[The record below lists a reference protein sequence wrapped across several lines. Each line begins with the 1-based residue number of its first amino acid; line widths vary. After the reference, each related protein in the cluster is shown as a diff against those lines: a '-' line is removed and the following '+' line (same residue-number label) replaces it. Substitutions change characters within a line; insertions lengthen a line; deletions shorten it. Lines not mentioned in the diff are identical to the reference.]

1 MDKNTLTGLA
11 LMALIWIGYAL
22 YSAPSEEEL
31 AAQEA
36 ARVAEQ
42 VRADSLAAATAA
54 EKAVWAERQ
63 AEAAAPLDS
72 AARAAVDAQTRMK
85 FGPLAP
91 AVVTAEATETVLK
104 GGLLEVA
111 FSSQGGL
118 PIRATLRDGSTR
130 YGSDEAISLWDPER
144 SQMDLHFDLAAAG
157 RVSASDLN
165 FALVSATDTSA
176 VLEARGDQGTALR
189 WTHAIDG
196 YELHSELSWIGLAGL
211 ASEQANLVWQA
222 VGLANEKGLEWER
235 QHSSIYFR
243 EADMGRDYL
252 SDGREDEETVEGTLE
267 WFAFKQNFFSALVAL
282 DGGFAPG
289 AQLKSAPL
297 EGDTT
302 ATMAY
307 QAQVGVPLKF
317 AAGNA
322 ASSFQFYFGPNEIDA
337 LNATELGEV
346 DRIIDYGWWI
356 FGWVNRNLILPLY
369 NLLNHTIASA
379 GLIILIITLVIKL
392 VLSPITW
399 KNFMSSAKMRVL
411 KPEMDAINEQHKDDA
426 MARQQAMMSLYRET
440 GVNPLAGCLPALL
453 QMPILY
459 AMFRFFPANIDLR
472 GKSFWWADDLGA
484 YDSIL
489 DLPFSIPMYGAHVS
503 GFTVLMAASTF
514 FYMRLTM
521 ASQPQQPQQPG
532 MPNMKVIQQIF
543 PFMMLFFFNR
553 YAAGL
558 SLYYLTANVIS
569 IGQMYAI
576 KAFFVDE
583 EKIRA
588 KIDAKKAQPKK
599 KSSFQERLEQ
609 MQAEQQKR
617 TKEIK
622 QTRKGRK

>member
-1 MDKNTLTGLA
+1 
-11 LMALIWIGYAL
+11 MALIWVGYFWYA
-22 YSAPSEEEL
+22 SPTEEEL
-31 AAQEA
+31 AAQA
-36 ARVAEQ
+36 AEVARQ
-42 VRADSLAAATAA
+42 DSLAAVEAEQAVAAAA
-54 EKAVWAERQ
+54 EFEQAER
-63 AEAAAPLDS
+63 APLDS
-72 AARAAVDAQTRMK
+72 AALAAADAATRAA

-91 AVVTAEATETVLK
+91 AAAAAGSAGTVALQ
-104 GGLLEVA
+104 GELVA
-111 FSSQGGL
+111 VEFDVHGGL
-118 PIRATLRDGSTR
+118 PHRATLRDGSVQ
-130 YGSDEAISLWDPER
+130 YGTGKPIELWDAER
-144 SQMDLHFDLAAAG
+144 SRMDVSFDLAAAG
-157 RVSASDLN
+157 RVHLSDLA
-165 FALVSATDTSA
+165 FQTVAQDDSSVT
-176 VLEARGDQGTALR
+176 LEARGDQGVALR
-189 WTHAIDG
+189 WRHVLDG
-196 YELHSELSWIGLAGL
+196 YQLHSELSWMNLAGL
-211 ASEQANLVWQA
+211 ASDEANLIWQA
-222 VGLANEKGLEWER
+222 VGHANEKGLEWER
-235 QHSSIYFR
+235 QHSAVYFR
-243 EADMGRDYL
+243 EAGMGRDYL
-252 SDGREDEETVEGTLE
+252 DDGREDEDTVEGALE
-267 WFAFKQNFFSALVAL
+267 WFAFKQNFFSALLAVE
-282 DGGFAPG
+282 GGFAPG
-289 AQLKSAPL
+289 AELKSAPL

-307 QAQVGVPLKF
+307 QAQAGVPLEF
-317 AAGNA
+317 VAGNA
-322 ASSFQFYFGPNEIDA
+322 ATDFQFYLGPNEIVA
-337 LNATELGEV
+337 LNATDLGEV

-369 NLLNHTIASA
+369 NLLGRSITNA
-379 GLIILIITLVIKL
+379 GLIIFIITVVIKL

-399 KNFMSSAKMRVL
+399 KNFMSSAKMRLL
-411 KPEMDAINEQHKDDA
+411 KPEMDQINEQHKEDA
-426 MARQQAMMSLYRET
+426 MARQQAMMALYRET

-489 DLPFSIPMYGAHVS
+489 DLPFSIPMYGDHVS

-576 KAFFVDE
+576 KAFFIDE

-588 KIDAKKAQPKK
+588 KIEAKKAQPKK

-622 QTRKGRK
+622 SNRRSKK

>member
-1 MDKNTLTGLA
+1 MDKNTLTGLG
-11 LMALIWIGYAL
+11 LMALIWVGYYL
-22 YSAPSEEEL
+22 YSKPTAEEI

-36 ARVAEQ
+36 ARIAEQ
-42 VRADSLAAATAA
+42 VRLDSLESAAN
-54 EKAVWAERQ
+54 
-63 AEAAAPLDS
+63 AEAARWEQASSERQPLDS
-72 AARAAVDAQTRMK
+72 AALQAADAAARQQ

-91 AVVTAEATETVLK
+91 AATSVESEEAVLK
-104 GGLLEVA
+104 GSLVEVA
-111 FSSQGGL
+111 FSSLGGL
-118 PIRATLRDGSTR
+118 PERATLLDGSLR
-130 YGSDEAISLWDPER
+130 YGSEEPIQLWDPAR
-144 SQMDLHFDLAAAG
+144 SQMDIAFDLAAAG
-157 RVSASDLN
+157 TVHLN
-165 FALVSATDTSA
+165 ALQFKPVQVTDSSLT
-176 VLEARGDQGTALR
+176 LEAKGDQGVALR
-189 WTHAIDG
+189 WVHVLDG
-196 YELHSELSWIGLAGL
+196 YTLHSELSWIGMAGL
-211 ASEQANLVWQA
+211 ASDEAQFVWQA
-222 VGLANEKGLEWER
+222 VGVANEKGLDWER

-243 EADMGRDYL
+243 EAGMGRDYL
-252 SDGREDEETVEGTLE
+252 SDGQEDEESVEGALE

-289 AQLKSAPL
+289 AALKSAPL
-297 EGDTT
+297 EGDST

-307 QAQVGVPLKF
+307 QAAVGVPLKF
-317 AAGNA
+317 VAGNA
-322 ASSFQFYFGPNEIDA
+322 VNGFQFYFGPNEIKSLA
-337 LNATELGEV
+337 ATELGEV

-369 NLLNHTIASA
+369 DLLSGSIASA

-399 KNFMSSAKMRVL
+399 KNFISSAKMRVL

-521 ASQPQQPQQPG
+521 ASQPAQPQQPG

-622 QTRKGRK
+622 ETRRGRK

>member
-1 MDKNTLTGLA
+1 
-11 LMALIWIGYAL
+11 MALIWVGYFWYA
-22 YSAPSEEEL
+22 SPTEEEL
-31 AAQEA
+31 AAQA
-36 ARVAEQ
+36 AEVARQ
-42 VRADSLAAATAA
+42 DSLAAAAAAAAA
-54 EKAVWAERQ
+54 EQQAAAAFER
-63 AEAAAPLDS
+63 EEPAPLDS
-72 AARAAVDAQTRMK
+72 AALAAASAATRAA

-91 AVVTAEATETVLK
+91 AVATDGTNGKVQLR
-104 GGLLEVA
+104 GGLVDVDFLVR
-111 FSSQGGL
+111 GGM
-118 PIRATLRDGSTR
+118 PHRAILRDGSTQ
-130 YGSDEAISLWDPER
+130 YGTGEPIELWDAER
-144 SQMDLHFDLAAAG
+144 SRMDLSFDLAAAG
-157 RVSASDLN
+157 RVHLSDLA
-165 FALVSATDTSA
+165 FQTIEQTDTS
-176 VLEARGDQGTALR
+176 VTLEARGDQGVALR
-189 WTHAIDG
+189 WHHVLDG
-196 YELHSELSWIGLAGL
+196 YALRSELSWLNLAGL
-211 ASEQANLVWQA
+211 AADEANLIWQA
-222 VGLANEKGLEWER
+222 VGHANEKGLEWER
-235 QHSSIYFR
+235 QHSAVYFR

-252 SDGREDEETVEGTLE
+252 SDGREDEETVEGPLE
-267 WFAFKQNFFSALVAL
+267 WFAFKQNFFSALLAVE
-282 DGGFAPG
+282 GGFSPG
-289 AQLKSAPL
+289 AELRSAPL

-307 QAQVGVPLKF
+307 QAQVGVPLAF
-317 AAGNA
+317 VASNA
-322 ASSFQFYFGPNEIDA
+322 ATNFQFFLGPNEIVA
-337 LNATELGEV
+337 LNATGLGEV

-369 NLLNHTIASA
+369 NLLSRSITNA
-379 GLIILIITLVIKL
+379 GLIILIITVVIKL

-411 KPEMDAINEQHKDDA
+411 KPEMDEINDKHKDDA
-426 MARQQAMMSLYRET
+426 MARQQAMMTLYRET

-521 ASQPQQPQQPG
+521 ATQPQQPQQPG

-576 KAFFVDE
+576 KAFFIDE

-588 KIDAKKAQPKK
+588 KIEAKKAQPKK

-622 QTRKGRK
+622 QSRRSKK

>member
-1 MDKNTLTGLA
+1 
-11 LMALIWIGYAL
+11 
-22 YSAPSEEEL
+22 
-31 AAQEA
+31 
-36 ARVAEQ
+36 
-42 VRADSLAAATAA
+42 
-54 EKAVWAERQ
+54 
-63 AEAAAPLDS
+63 
-72 AARAAVDAQTRMK
+72 
-85 FGPLAP
+85 
-91 AVVTAEATETVLK
+91 
-104 GGLLEVA
+104 
-111 FSSQGGL
+111 
-118 PIRATLRDGSTR
+118 
-130 YGSDEAISLWDPER
+130 
-144 SQMDLHFDLAAAG
+144 
-157 RVSASDLN
+157 
-165 FALVSATDTSA
+165 
-176 VLEARGDQGTALR
+176 
-189 WTHAIDG
+189 
-196 YELHSELSWIGLAGL
+196 
-211 ASEQANLVWQA
+211 
-222 VGLANEKGLEWER
+222 
-235 QHSSIYFR
+235 
-243 EADMGRDYL
+243 
-252 SDGREDEETVEGTLE
+252 
-267 WFAFKQNFFSALVAL
+267 
-282 DGGFAPG
+282 
-289 AQLKSAPL
+289 
-297 EGDTT
+297 
-302 ATMAY
+302 
-307 QAQVGVPLKF
+307 VPLKF

-322 ASSFQFYFGPNEIDA
+322 ASSFQFYFGPNEIEA

-369 NLLNHTIASA
+369 NVLNHSIASA

-411 KPEMDAINEQHKDDA
+411 KPEMDTINEQHKDDA

-489 DLPFSIPMYGAHVS
+489 DLPFSIPMYGSHVS

-521 ASQPQQPQQPG
+521 ASQPSQPQQPG

-583 EKIRA
+583 DKIRA

-622 QTRKGRK
+622 QNRKGRK

>member
-1 MDKNTLTGLA
+1 
-11 LMALIWIGYAL
+11 MALIWVGYFWYA
-22 YSAPSEEEL
+22 SPTEEEL
-31 AAQEA
+31 AAQA
-36 ARVAEQ
+36 AEVARQ
-42 VRADSLAAATAA
+42 DSLAAAAAAAA
-54 EKAVWAERQ
+54 EQQAAASFERAEP
-63 AEAAAPLDS
+63 APLDS
-72 AARAAVDAQTRMK
+72 AALAAADAATRAA

-91 AVVTAEATETVLK
+91 AAAREGTDGTVRLQ
-104 GGLLEVA
+104 GDLVDVA
-111 FSSQGGL
+111 FGVRGGL
-118 PIRATLRDGSTR
+118 PQRAILQDGSTQ
-130 YGSDEAISLWDPER
+130 YGSGEPIELWDAER
-144 SQMDLHFDLAAAG
+144 SRMDLSFDLAAAG
-157 RVSASDLN
+157 RVHLSDLT
-165 FALVSATDTSA
+165 FQTVGQTDSSIT
-176 VLEARGDQGTALR
+176 LEARGDQGVALR
-189 WTHAIDG
+189 WHHALRG
-196 YELHSELSWIGLAGL
+196 YELHSELSWLNLAGL
-211 ASEQANLVWQA
+211 ASDEARLIWQA
-222 VGLANEKGLEWER
+222 VGHANEKGLEWER
-235 QHSSIYFR
+235 QHSAVYFR
-243 EADMGRDYL
+243 EAGMGRDYL
-252 SDGREDEETVEGTLE
+252 GDGREDEDTVEGVLE
-267 WFAFKQNFFSALVAL
+267 WFAFKQNFFSAVLAVE
-282 DGGFAPG
+282 GGFSPG
-289 AQLKSAPL
+289 AELKSAPL

-307 QAQVGVPLKF
+307 QAEVGVPVAF
-317 AAGNA
+317 VAGNA
-322 ASSFQFYFGPNEIDA
+322 ATNFQFYLGPNEIEA
-337 LNATELGEV
+337 LNATGLGEV

-369 NLLNHTIASA
+369 NLLSRSITNA
-379 GLIILIITLVIKL
+379 GLIILIITVVIKL

-411 KPEMDAINEQHKDDA
+411 KPEMDELNEKHKDDA
-426 MARQQAMMSLYRET
+426 MARQQAMMTLYRET

-489 DLPFSIPMYGAHVS
+489 DLPFSIPMYGDHVS

-576 KAFFVDE
+576 KAFFIDE

-588 KIDAKKAQPKK
+588 KIEAKKAQPKK

-622 QTRKGRK
+622 QSRRKK